1 MPFMLYKVLK
11 LLLGECH
18 LDNTASRTVQI
29 VLLMYLRST
38 HSFAL
43 KAGFFN
49 YTFQS
54 YTLTNIEHS
63 IYYMRGKTYHNQFLV
78 II

>member
-1 MPFMLYKVLK
+1 MIKHAFHAVQSLK
-11 LLLGECH
+11 TIIRGM
-18 LDNTASRTVQI
+18 S
-29 VLLMYLRST
+29 LLMYLRST